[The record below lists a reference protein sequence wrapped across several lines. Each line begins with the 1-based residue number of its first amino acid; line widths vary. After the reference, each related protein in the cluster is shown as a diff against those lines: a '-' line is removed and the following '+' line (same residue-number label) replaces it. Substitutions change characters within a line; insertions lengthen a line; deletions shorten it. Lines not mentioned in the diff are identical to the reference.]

1 MKLGRKW
8 LLQIMI
14 NEQPADFCD
23 FVLVHLSFGFQ
34 PNLITKTQRKTQKH
48 GLKDRAIVFFQRF
61 LNFRRRHDVAGARK
75 FKKPRVVR
83 KSSFAIDFFAPSL
96 F

>member
-48 GLKDRAIVFFQRF
+48 GLKDRAFEF
-61 LNFRRRHDVAGARK
+61 LAEKEGFEPSRRLPDLL
-75 FKKPRVVR
+75 P
-83 KSSFAIDFFAPSL
+83 
-96 F
+96 